1 MANATI
7 QIRTETQVKETADL
21 IFKRLGIT
29 MSDAINIFLR
39 QVNQY
44 GDFPFDVKP
53 ENTNAQ
59 LGHDEPQKKS
69 FEDFMS
75 FPRKKLPPDFDYK
88 KELLEAID
96 ARFGSVD

>member
-7 QIRTETQVKETADL
+7 HVRTETQVKETADS
-21 IFKRLGIT
+21 IFSRLGIT
-29 MSDAINIFLR
+29 TSEGINIFLR
-39 QVNQY
+39 QVNRH
-44 GDFPFDVKP
+44 GNFPFEVEL
-53 ENTNAQ
+53 ENTNAR
-59 LGHDEPQKKS
+59 LSHDELQKKS

-96 ARFGSVD
+96 ARFGRID